1 MIIWA
6 ASKLV
11 ATRDVHGIQN
21 KLRIYIYN
29 TYKMKQMERL
39 QISLWA
45 WVTLAVHESMVSWG
59 LFDAP
64 KSAASCRELGLHL
77 GFRGHPQ
84 HGKSSIPGHGWDV
97 FLSHTTGKSNVE
109 CPKDGSSEWNMS
121 FVQNSPPCWD
131 PISSNIFHRGPYIP
145 NPPSSQQ
152 FPATSLTSAGFVLKQ
167 GFN

>member
-6 ASKLV
+6 AGTNYQYV
-11 ATRDVHGIQN
+11 Y
-21 KLRIYIYN
+21 IYIYY

-84 HGKSSIPGHGWDV
+84 HGKSSIPSHGWDV

-131 PISSNIFHRGPYIP
+131 PISSNNFIEVHI
-145 NPPSSQQ
+145 SQTHHPHNNFLQ
-152 FPATSLTSAGFVLKQ
+152 QV
-167 GFN
+167 